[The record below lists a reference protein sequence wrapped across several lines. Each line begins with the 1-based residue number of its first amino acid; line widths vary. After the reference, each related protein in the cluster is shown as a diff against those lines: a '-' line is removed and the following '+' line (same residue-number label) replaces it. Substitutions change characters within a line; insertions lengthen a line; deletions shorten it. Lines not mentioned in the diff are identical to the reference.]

1 MRLRADREQDAMRR
15 DSSPLPAPRQPSAD
29 AEIAQARRAMNAPE
43 TGTVARPVGWAG
55 FEALPSS
62 ARSEDRSNAFRW
74 SRSPGLP
81 TRDRCLPG
89 QQAEDEIQRAPGRE
103 GASTITDDRTAR
115 AWASSPRAACA
126 GPGAPVGAAGDTTAP
141 ASTAWRPPYCPP
153 RRVEESGR

>member
-29 AEIAQARRAMNAPE
+29 AEIAQARRARNAPE

-62 ARSEDRSNAFRW
+62 ARSEDRSNVFRW

-81 TRDRCLPG
+81 RRDRCLPD
-89 QQAEDEIQRAPGRE
+89 QQAEDEIHRAPDRE
-103 GASTITDDRTAR
+103 GASTMADDRTAR
-115 AWASSPRAACA
+115 ASASLRRAALA
-126 GPGAPVGAAGDTTAP
+126 GPEVPVGAAGAH
-141 ASTAWRPPYCPP
+141 
-153 RRVEESGR
+153 